1 MSSPADAPPP
11 AGIGPRVLV
20 ALLVGQVGMH
30 SAMAGMRMAAAL
42 QALREGHGPATVG
55 VLLALFSAAA
65 VVLALHAGQL
75 ADRHGYHRPVALA
88 NGMTVAGALLAVAS
102 TFVEGWAHF
111 GLLCAAAMLAGSG
124 ANMGMLTIQR
134 TAGTQARDNAERVR
148 VFSWLGVAPSFSNV
162 IGPVAAGL
170 LIDHAGFAAAYGL
183 MVLLPL
189 MSLWSLWQVPRRPV
203 APGAEGGQEVPAW
216 TLLRAP
222 GMKRLLLVSWVISAG
237 WDVHAF
243 AVPIVG
249 HELQLSAST
258 IGLILGTFT
267 MAVTLVRLLMTRVA
281 QHLREAAVI
290 RVTMVGAAAVC
301 VLYPF
306 ATSPWVMGGL
316 SALLGVTLGAS
327 QPMVLATLHLL
338 TPDGRHGQALA
349 LRSMAMNLSSTAMPM
364 AFGVVGVALGAG
376 VLFWLI
382 GGALGAGAWLARRL
396 PSPSAHAP
404 G

>member
-1 MSSPADAPPP
+1 M
-11 AGIGPRVLV
+11 
-20 ALLVGQVGMH
+20 
-30 SAMAGMRMAAAL
+30 
-42 QALREGHGPATVG
+42 
-55 VLLALFSAAA
+55 
-65 VVLALHAGQL
+65 
-75 ADRHGYHRPVALA
+75 
-88 NGMTVAGALLAVAS
+88 
-102 TFVEGWAHF
+102 
-111 GLLCAAAMLAGSG
+111 
-124 ANMGMLTIQR
+124 
-134 TAGTQARDNAERVR
+134 
-148 VFSWLGVAPSFSNV
+148 
-162 IGPVAAGL
+162 
-170 LIDHAGFAAAYGL
+170 
-183 MVLLPL
+183 
-189 MSLWSLWQVPRRPV
+189 
-203 APGAEGGQEVPAW
+203 
-216 TLLRAP
+216 
-222 GMKRLLLVSWVISAG
+222 
-237 WDVHAF
+237 HAF

-290 RVTMVGAAAVC
+290 RVTMVGAAAVF